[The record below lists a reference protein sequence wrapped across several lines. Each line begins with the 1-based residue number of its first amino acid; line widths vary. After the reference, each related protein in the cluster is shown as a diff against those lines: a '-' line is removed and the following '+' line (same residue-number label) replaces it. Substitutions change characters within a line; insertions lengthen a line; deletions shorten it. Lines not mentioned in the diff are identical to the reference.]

1 MLEGVLP
8 TIDEVQ
14 AAAERLHDVLQPTDC
29 VRSSALSQVAGV
41 DVFLKRELDNPTGSF
56 KVRGAYN
63 VLASMPAEWIKATQR
78 TEAARTNYCN
88 NHLLGTIPDSLIEFR
103 SFYDARRAALRNRI
117 VEMIGVGGGEAGAE

>member
-14 AAAERLHDVLQPTDC
+14 AAADRLRDVLQPTEC
-29 VRSSALSQVAGV
+29 VRSTALSQVAGV

-63 VLASMPAEWIKATQR
+63 VLASMPAD
-78 TEAARTNYCN
+78 ARTHGVVASSAG
-88 NHLLGTIPDSLIEFR
+88 NHG
-103 SFYDARRAALRNRI
+103 
-117 VEMIGVGGGEAGAE
+117 